1 MIVGRS
7 RSVALIGLKGTV
19 IEIEAA
25 IGGGLPRT
33 VLLGLPDTS
42 LNESRERCKAG
53 VASSGL
59 QWPSQLV
66 TINLT
71 PATLPKTGSH
81 YDLAITAAVLA
92 ASGVVPM
99 TLLDDT
105 VLLGEIGLDGRVRRC
120 RGLLPALLS
129 AVHAGYERAVVPA
142 EQVSEA
148 RLVEGITIWG
158 VGRLSELVDLLRGRP
173 VLDPPVTVP
182 EPSEHREQPDLKDVV
197 GHAEARWVLEVAAA
211 GRHHVFLH
219 GAPGVG
225 KTMLA
230 ERLPSILPDLTAPEA
245 LEVTAIHSLA
255 GADVGQ
261 GLIRRP
267 PFMAPHHTASM
278 VSLVGGGPRAS
289 QPGSLSLA
297 HLGVL
302 FLDEAPEYPPSLIEA
317 LRTPLE
323 AGSIHIG
330 RSGAQVR
337 YPARFQLVLAANPC
351 PCGGYGVAARQC
363 VCRPDMIRRYQGRVS
378 GPIMDRIDLH
388 HHVRP
393 LTRSLLAS
401 QPQGETSAQVGDRVA
416 QARERQ
422 ARRLAGTRW
431 RTNGEVSGAW
441 LRRQLPLPDGLAPVD
456 DAVRQGRLSSRGV
469 DKVLRLSWTL
479 ADLAGTDR
487 PTASHVRTALAMRR
501 GEDLGAA
508 A

>member
-1 MIVGRS
+1 MIVGKA

-19 IEIEAA
+19 IEIEVA

-59 QWPSQLV
+59 QWPNQLV
-66 TINLT
+66 TINLS
-71 PATLPKTGSH
+71 PAMIPKTGSH
-81 YDLAITAAVLA
+81 YDLGITAAVLA
-92 ASGVVPM
+92 AAGVVPLE
-99 TLLDDT
+99 LLEDT
-105 VLLGEIGLDGRVRRC
+105 VLLGEIGLDGRVRPC
-120 RGLLPALLS
+120 RGILPALLS

-158 VGRLSELVDLLRGRP
+158 VSRLTELVDLLRGNP
-173 VLDPPVTVP
+173 ILDPPVTELPPV
-182 EPSEHREQPDLKDVV
+182 EQKDLPDLRDVV

-230 ERLPSILPDLTAPEA
+230 ERLPSILPDLTPPQS

-267 PFMAPHHTASM
+267 PYMAPHHTASM

-297 HLGVL
+297 HFGVL
-302 FLDEAPEYPPSLIEA
+302 FLDEAPEFPPSLIEA

-337 YPARFQLVLAANPC
+337 YPARFQLMLAANPC
-351 PCGGYGVAARQC
+351 PCGGHGVASRQC
-363 VCRPDMIRRYQGRVS
+363 LCRPDQVRRYQARVS
-378 GPIMDRIDLH
+378 GPILDRIDLH

-393 LTRSLLAS
+393 LTRSILAV
-401 QPQGETSAQVGDRVA
+401 QPPGESSDEVKARVA
-416 QARERQ
+416 EARDRQ
-422 ARRLAGTRW
+422 AYRLAGTRW
-431 RTNGEVSGAW
+431 VTNGEVSGSW
-441 LRRQLPLPDGLAPVD
+441 LRKQLPLPDGLTPVD

-479 ADLAGTDR
+479 ADLAGTDK
-487 PTASHVRTALAMRR
+487 PTPSHVRTALAMRR
-501 GEDLGAA
+501 GEDLGAVA
-508 A
+508 